1 MRKIKSR
8 YRLGSKLLKI
18 YSANGYLRGVLYEF
32 KWDTSVS
39 PNKMSLVKVGSA
51 NFYEKDGDAN
61 DSRVKEYFGMGNGK
75 FTTTDNYVDVNHQVI
90 WRNNDYAEWEACM
103 KEEYPTEE
111 SREEDGIEIT
121 YERYLEDCDL
131 YLEDE
136 RCNLDKEVDGVI
148 VAFADLG
155 LWNGRTAGARIE
167 GTNVKDILH
176 SNCDY
181 LDWYCDRYNV
191 RCSASHHDGTN
202 YYLYRVAKDMEQ
214 ARRLVNKIAYEGMT
228 EDEFRKATR
237 SLRPY
242 VAKEYG
248 W

>member
-1 MRKIKSR
+1 MKIKSR

-18 YSANGYLRGVLYEF
+18 YSASDHLRGVLYEF

-39 PNKMSLVKVGSA
+39 PNKVNLVKVSSA
-51 NFYEKDGDAN
+51 NFYEKDGDAS
-61 DSRVKEYFGMGNGK
+61 DYRVKQYFGMGNGRFTSSEK
-75 FTTTDNYVDVNHQVI
+75 FFDINHRVI
-90 WRNNDYAEWEACM
+90 WTNNDYAEWEACM
-103 KEEYPTEE
+103 KEDYPTEE
-111 SREEDGIEIT
+111 SLKEEGLEIS
-121 YERYLEDCDL
+121 YDQYYKDCDL
-131 YLEDE
+131 YLDDE
-136 RCNLDKEVDGVI
+136 RCNLDKEVNGVI

-155 LWNGRTAGARIE
+155 LWNGRTNGARIE

-202 YYLYRVAKDMEQ
+202 LYLYRVAKDWEQ
-214 ARRLVNKIAYEGMT
+214 AERLVNKIAYGGMT
-228 EDEFRKATR
+228 EEQFMKATR

-242 VAKEYG
+242 VVKEYG

>member
-1 MRKIKSR
+1 MSKIESR
-8 YRLGSKLLKI
+8 YRLGNKLLKI

-32 KWDTSVS
+32 KCDTSVS
-39 PNKMSLVKVGSA
+39 PNKWNLVKVSAA
-51 NFYEKDGDAN
+51 NFYEKDGDAT
-61 DSRVKEYFGMGNGK
+61 DYRVKQYFGMGNAR
-75 FTTTDNYVDVNHQVI
+75 FTTTDNFVNVNHRVI
-90 WRNNDYAEWEACM
+90 WTNNDYAEWEACM
-103 KEEYPTEE
+103 KEDCPTE
-111 SREEDGIEIT
+111 EIT
-121 YERYLEDCDL
+121 YERYSEDCELCLD
-131 YLEDE
+131 DE
-136 RCNLDKEVDGVI
+136 RENLDKEVDGVI

-155 LWNGRTAGARIE
+155 LWDGRTNGARIE

-191 RCSASHHDGTN
+191 RCSAIHHDGTN
-202 YYLYRVAKDMEQ
+202 HYLYRVAKDWEQ
-214 ARRLVNKIAYEGMT
+214 AERLVNKIAYEGMT
-228 EDEFRKATR
+228 EEQFMKATR